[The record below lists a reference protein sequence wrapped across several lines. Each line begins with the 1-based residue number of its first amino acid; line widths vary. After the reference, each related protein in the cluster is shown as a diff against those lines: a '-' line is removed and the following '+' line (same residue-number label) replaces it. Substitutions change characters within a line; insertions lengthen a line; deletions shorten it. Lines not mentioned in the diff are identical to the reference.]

1 MYLSLLL
8 KVSLTE
14 CLAQG
19 MEVFILLIQL
29 VILNENR
36 ANCLDI
42 IEQDGLLPFLGQ
54 AICWSQRHQDIVE
67 GFERSDRTIPH
78 EAIISTVCS
87 KDWPLPESRFSKL
100 WDPSVQSLRNAEDHG
115 ISRHSPRQ

>member
-67 GFERSDRTIPH
+67 GLRDRTG
-78 EAIISTVCS
+78 
-87 KDWPLPESRFSKL
+87 
-100 WDPSVQSLRNAEDHG
+100 QSLT
-115 ISRHSPRQ
+115 RQSLALFKRLATS